1 MPRLQAE
8 APPGPLFTKAKAAMA
23 EDGASGAD
31 LAFYFV
37 HWLTDLSGA
46 EAMPLAGAT
55 KFTIKFPH
63 KVLQSF
69 IESFS
74 VVQRLAYT
82 PPTELMQQF
91 LEGAWPRHD
100 LGALPTNEHE
110 QAIAIMRLVVQAQT
124 APNQKAIY
132 RAFQTGI
139 LKKDKQLLS
148 SELALSG
155 VAAQPYP
162 LAPTKVGGP
171 TFLVYYAPA
180 FLQNLALDEP
190 RVALTILADVLRA
203 ARAMWPLESGPEAEG
218 RSVTIHIGQLKG
230 KPPSTLTQ
238 VHDGGGCW
246 LLVKKGALDGV
257 VEEKK
262 LLELPELMATSE
274 CQVLPLWASHLNTA
288 SWRSKWSGVRAGV
301 LLNAGGQVSEA
312 GGRPAGVVAPAL
324 QRIQSGPPDAPG
336 HPTGVA
342 GRV

>member
-1 MPRLQAE
+1 MNRMHLHNIE
-8 APPGPLFTKAKAAMA
+8 LG
-23 EDGASGAD
+23 ESG
-31 LAFYFV
+31 
-37 HWLTDLSGA
+37 S
-46 EAMPLAGAT
+46 P
-55 KFTIKFPH
+55 
-63 KVLQSF
+63 
-69 IESFS
+69 
-74 VVQRLAYT
+74 
-82 PPTELMQQF
+82 
-91 LEGAWPRHD
+91 
-100 LGALPTNEHE
+100 EHVS
-110 QAIAIMRLVVQAQT
+110 QI
-124 APNQKAIY
+124 
-132 RAFQTGI
+132 
-139 LKKDKQLLS
+139 
-148 SELALSG
+148 
-155 VAAQPYP
+155 
-162 LAPTKVGGP
+162 
-171 TFLVYYAPA
+171 FLV
-180 FLQNLALDEP
+180 QNLALDEP